1 MTEHELELCK
11 LSNAQLPP
19 YELKRITK
27 LVADT
32 KRFVE
37 MYSILPYM
45 REELDRDF
53 EGFLEKHGLN
63 VDPEGMKLLAYEDR
77 EDERKMILK
86 APNKAELIPESVYR
100 FQQFL
105 ANKLAFRDRMIDELC
120 KPANKRMSKWRDRQ
134 INRSLA
140 GIGGINKS
148 FVHSPLTI
156 ELDKGC
162 SVGCKFCG
170 LGAGKLEKICRYTKE
185 NGALFRQILADAHEL
200 IGNAAGFGTLYL
212 ATEPLDNP
220 DYELYEAD
228 FVKEFGFIPQI
239 TTAVPDRDIERT
251 RRLIGEF
258 KTRPGYIHRFSLRSL
273 EMAER
278 IFEEF
283 SPLELVQVE
292 LLPQFPE
299 APSFVPFTVV
309 GSQAERVKKEDIRD
323 MDPGTICCAD
333 GFVINMAERSIRLI
347 TPCHM
352 TDDFPNGI
360 AEPVKKY
367 FDTADE
373 CAKLMREILEE
384 YMVTDLPNDEPLHL
398 YPFLERCMTQYG
410 VSLKSRYGG
419 SIFAIDKLSR
429 SYAKRLIALLQEGDH
444 TRYDIVKII
453 GSEYDA
459 APQDVFWLL
468 NQLWKQGYIYDSRL
482 FGQRFKGEGTL

>member
-1 MTEHELELCK
+1 MTSHEIELCK
-11 LSNAQLPP
+11 LNNAQMPRH
-19 YELKRITK
+19 ELVRITQ

-37 MYSILPYM
+37 MYSLLPYM

-53 EGFLEKHGLN
+53 ALFLAKHSLN
-63 VDPEGMKLLAYEDR
+63 VDEEGMKLLAYEDYEEQR
-77 EDERKMILK
+77 QSILK
-86 APNKAELIPESVYR
+86 APNKEELIPESVYR
-100 FQQFL
+100 FNQFL

-120 KPANKRMSKWRDRQ
+120 KPSNIRMSKWRDRQ
-134 INRSLA
+134 MNRCLA

-162 SVGCKFCG
+162 SVGCEFCG
-170 LGAGKLEKICRYTKE
+170 LGAEKLTKICRHTEE
-185 NGALFRQILADAHEL
+185 NGRLFSQIISDAHKL

-228 FVKEFGFIPQI
+228 FVREFGFIPQI

-258 KTRPGYIHRFSLRSL
+258 ATTPGYIHRFSIRSL

-278 IFEEF
+278 IFSEF
-283 SPLELVQVE
+283 TPMELLQVE
-292 LLPQFPE
+292 LLPQFEE
-299 APSFVPFTVV
+299 APTFVPFTVV
-309 GSQAERVKKEDIRD
+309 GDEAKRVDPANARE

-352 TDDFPNGI
+352 TKEFPNGI
-360 AEPVKKY
+360 AESEKRY
-367 FDTADE
+367 FDSADE
-373 CAKLMREILEE
+373 CNRLMEEMIDE
-384 YMVTDLPNDEPLHL
+384 YMIIDLPSDEPLKL
-398 YPFLERCMTQYG
+398 YPYLERCMTQYG
-410 VSLKSRYGG
+410 DSIKSTYGG
-419 SIFAIDKLSR
+419 SIFALDKLSK
-429 SYAKRLIALLQEGDH
+429 SYAKRAVDLLIEGK
-444 TRYDIVKII
+444 YDKYGIVNTIEN
-453 GSEYDA
+453 EYDV
-459 APQDVFWLL
+459 APQDVFWFL
-468 NQLWKQGYIYDSRL
+468 NQMWKQGYIYDSRL
-482 FGQRFKGEGTL
+482 FEM